1 MFSVFVFLG
10 KLCGKSSFLGDVSEK
25 HRTQFLKSFLK
36 GQNLVLG
43 RGKKRKRVGE
53 RDSINN
59 SRHELHRSFVPLLS
73 GSESGEV
80 RTQLHRDDV
89 AGLSLPCCN
98 ISCSLCYSIA
108 EMVTLLHH

>member
-1 MFSVFVFLG
+1 MFSGFVFLG

-59 SRHELHRSFVPLLS
+59 SRHELHRSFVLLLS
-73 GSESGEV
+73 GSQNAAPQ
-80 RTQLHRDDV
+80 RRCRR
-89 AGLSLPCCN
+89 A
-98 ISCSLCYSIA
+98 
-108 EMVTLLHH
+108 VTALL